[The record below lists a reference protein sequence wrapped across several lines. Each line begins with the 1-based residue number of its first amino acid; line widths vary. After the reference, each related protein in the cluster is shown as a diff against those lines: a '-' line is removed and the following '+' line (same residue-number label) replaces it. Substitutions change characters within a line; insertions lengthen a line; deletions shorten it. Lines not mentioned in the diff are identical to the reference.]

1 MAITLTAR
9 YLAELSKGVNTPNV
23 IIELALDG
31 GVKRFGYHGR
41 NAVITRF
48 LADGSYAADGSVFA
62 AGSDD
67 LADFG
72 VRPVIR
78 SVSSLQNKIDTRRGF
93 STRGELKVVVTGRDN
108 FKALVRDEHLKNRRV
123 TRRDGFMAPGFT
135 FMDYAPTFTGI
146 ITDWSRKGDEL
157 TLTIADDL
165 KEASVKVPEENSA
178 KTQYIDYR
186 NTHPADIMTDI
197 LLNRLGIDPA
207 FVDTEKFAAERDMWL
222 AGWRFNRVLTK
233 PSEANEYLNELQ
245 IETNSFI
252 VHDGEK
258 ISYKVFAPPL
268 PGVSTEEWTG
278 REILKD
284 SFSQKSGYK
293 DGFYNRVVVYYDYDE
308 SGNDKEENFESA
320 FIAVDAASQDPSEW
334 DEASTR
340 VIKSKWIRSHT
351 FTQPANI
358 TGVML
363 YHVSAANGP
372 GAGYLSYTK
381 ADNTLRWAS
390 PGGSPGAPVQISK
403 DGKFDI
409 YGEDKTKFAR
419 LVVTASNLPALDK
432 EDWITIS
439 ATNGGA
445 IAASLGTKI
454 LSRFRD
460 PVSMVSFEVDI
471 NNMAWGPAFIKPT
484 DLKDITTDEACGRGE
499 GEWSKERVMLTSVR
513 PDFENFKVSIE
524 AVETRMYRT
533 YGFIAPAGYPD
544 YGGASSAQREYAFI
558 RDSSPQYHIW

>member
-31 GVKRFGYHGR
+31 GVKRLGYHGR
-41 NAVITRF
+41 SAVITRF
-48 LADGSYAADGSVFA
+48 LADGSYASGGSVFA
-62 AGSDD
+62 AGNDD

-72 VRPVIR
+72 VRSVIR

-93 STRGELKVVVTGRDN
+93 STRGELKVVITGRDN
-108 FKALVRDEHLKNRRV
+108 FKALVRDEYLKNRRV

-197 LLNRLGIDPA
+197 LLNRLGVDPA

-268 PGVSTEEWTG
+268 PGVSTGEWTG

-372 GAGYLSYTK
+372 GAGYLSYAK

-390 PGGSPGAPVQISK
+390 PGGSFGAPVQISK

-419 LVVTASNLPALDK
+419 LVVTAASLPALDK
-432 EDWITIS
+432 ADWITIS

-471 NNMAWGPAFIKPT
+471 NNVAWGSAFIKPT
-484 DLKDITTDEACGRGE
+484 DLKDITTDEACGLGE
-499 GEWSKERVMLTSVR
+499 GEWNGDRVMLTSVR

-533 YGFIAPAGYPD
+533 YGFIAPAGHPD
-544 YGGASSAQREYAFI
+544 YGVASAAQREYAFI